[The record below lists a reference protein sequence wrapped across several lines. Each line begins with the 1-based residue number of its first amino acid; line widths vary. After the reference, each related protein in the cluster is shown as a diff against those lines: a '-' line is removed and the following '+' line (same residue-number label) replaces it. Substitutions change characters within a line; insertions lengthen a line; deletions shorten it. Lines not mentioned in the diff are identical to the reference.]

1 MVEEQKAGLV
11 ALTLAM
17 VGVMEVPQVVDIIG
31 GLVAELADMLATVAM
46 ASPEQPVAV
55 LLVILEQGEV
65 EVLAVQGLFLFLVAV
80 LVASMFR
87 QGAVAGLEFSGRDQ
101 TVPAGLHIRLEA
113 EAGLAGL
120 TAPADRLAYSHNL
133 VALEAPTAEAAALLP
148 ALKMLVALVVS
159 AQFE

>member
-1 MVEEQKAGLV
+1 M

-17 VGVMEVPQVVDIIG
+17 VGAMEARPVVDIIG
-31 GLVAELADMLATVAM
+31 GLVAELADMLATVATE
-46 ASPEQPVAV
+46 SLEHLVAAAP
-55 LLVILEQGEV
+55 VILERGEV
-65 EVLAVQGLFLFLVAV
+65 EVLAVQGLLLFLVAV

-120 TAPADRLAYSHNL
+120 TAPADRLAPSHNL

-148 ALKMLVALVVS
+148 ALTMLVALVVS
-159 AQFE
+159 ALSV